1 MYETFHRWTETVSPT
16 RTCMYEPRYGLSDA
30 QVSVSK
36 HDVSNMGTAEG
47 HALHPVGQFSNL
59 MRMVN
64 YAGDVE
70 IFVNKNIIDAKVRMI
85 DREPVLAFVQK
96 GI

>member
-1 MYETFHRWTETVSPT
+1 MSQGTDCLTPKYQFLSMMYRIWE
-16 RTCMYEPRYGLSDA
+16 
-30 QVSVSK
+30 Q
-36 HDVSNMGTAEG
+36 
-47 HALHPVGQFSNL
+47 QNL